1 MKARSTYHHGDLPE
15 ALLAAADTLI
25 KEKGVEGFSLREA
38 ARLIGVDPA
47 ASYRHFRD
55 KKAVLQALARRGFT
69 RLAAR
74 MHDRLQQTAR
84 PPRSKLLTLG
94 QAYVSFALEE
104 PSAFRAMFGPTGVD
118 SRDDLLRG
126 TYPADQSPY
135 DLLQMLLREWASEG
149 EHSIDVDEASV
160 SLWAAVHGLA
170 WLLIEGALRPGGTA
184 QRERAV
190 DAVVETMLLGLAQ
203 GVPPRR
209 AGRAR
214 RTHRG

>member
-1 MKARSTYHHGDLPE
+1 MKPRSTYHHGDLPE
-15 ALLAAADTLI
+15 ALLAAADALI

-38 ARLIGVDPA
+38 ARRVGVDPA

-55 KKAVLQALARRGFT
+55 KNAVLQALAQRGFT

-74 MHDRLQQTAR
+74 MHERLGQAAR
-84 PPRSKLLTLG
+84 SPESKLLALG
-94 QAYVSFALEE
+94 QTYVSFALEE
-104 PSAFRAMFGPTGVD
+104 PSAFRSMFGPTGVD

-135 DLLQMLLREWASEG
+135 DLLQMSLREWALAG
-149 EHSIDVDEASV
+149 AHSIDVDEASV

-170 WLLIEGALRPGGTA
+170 CLLIEGALRPGGTA

-190 DAVVETMLLGLAQ
+190 EAAIETMLLGLAQ
-203 GVPPRR
+203 GVPTRR
-209 AGRAR
+209 LR
-214 RTHRG
+214 RTPRTRRV